1 MKRLLPAL
9 ALLAAVYPVR
19 ILVHA
24 RRRRDPGPNPDAIA
38 VLGTAQYDGR
48 PSRQLR
54 GRLEQAVGLARLWP
68 QARVFTLGG
77 SLPGDRFSEAGVSR
91 TTLVAEGI
99 AADRVTSLPVGS
111 DTRTSAKALAAE
123 NPGRVVAVTDPN
135 HALRTEKIFRSVGL
149 DAVASPTPYCP
160 VRFPRKQ
167 WWLTLA
173 HEVGGLLV
181 ADVFRLAGEGAA
193 DRVEDMLR
201 RCEGA
206 LRPSRR
212 ARHDHIRAGK

>member
-1 MKRLLPAL
+1 MKRLLFAL
-9 ALLAAVYPVR
+9 APAIYPLR

-24 RRRRDPGPNPDAIA
+24 HRRRNAGVNPDAVA

-48 PSRQLR
+48 PSRQLL
-54 GRLEQAVGLARLWP
+54 GRLEHSRDLARRWP

-77 SLPGDRFSEAGVSR
+77 SLPGDRFTEAGVSR
-91 TTLVAEGI
+91 TFLVVQGI
-99 AADRVTSLPVGS
+99 SAKRITALEVGS
-111 DTRTSAKALAAE
+111 DTRSSAEALAAE
-123 NPGRVVAVTDPN
+123 NPGRVVAVTDPH

-149 DAVASPTPYCP
+149 DAEALPTPYCP
-160 VRFPRKQ
+160 VKFPRKQ

-181 ADVFRLAGEGAA
+181 ADVFRLAGARAA

-201 RCEGA
+201 RFEGA

>member
-1 MKRLLPAL
+1 MKRLLFAL
-9 ALLAAVYPVR
+9 APAAYPLR

-24 RRRRDPGPNPDAIA
+24 RRRRDAGENPGAVA

-48 PSRQLR
+48 SSRQLL
-54 GRLEQAVGLARLWP
+54 GRLEHARDLARRWP
-68 QARVFTLGG
+68 EAKVFTLGG
-77 SLPGDRFSEAGVSR
+77 SLPGDRFAEAGVSR
-91 TTLVAEGI
+91 TFLLEQGI
-99 AADRVTSLPVGS
+99 SADRITALEVGS
-111 DTRTSAKALAAE
+111 DTRTSAEALAAQ
-123 NPGRVVAVTDPN
+123 NPGRVVAVTDPH

-149 DAVASPTPYCP
+149 DAVVSPTPYCP
-160 VRFPRKQ
+160 VRFPVRQ

-181 ADVFRLAGEGAA
+181 ADVFLLAGARAA
-193 DRVEDMLR
+193 DRVEDSLR

-212 ARHDHIRAGK
+212 ARHEHIRAGK